1 MNKILQN
8 FWKRRDG
15 FLPFVFPFIFFLVS
29 LFTIYDYGMNWDSPV
44 HFSRGQAYLRY
55 ILTGKTDYKG
65 IKSFCRGKD
74 NFNSRVDYRTGEICD
89 RHRKTRVSE
98 YQSNYITFDW
108 TKENDIGGHPPF
120 SDIFMAIS
128 NQVFFIKLGL
138 VEDVPSYHL
147 FPIFT
152 TFLLALVVSLWV
164 KQTYGIFASFIA
176 VLIVYL
182 FPLLFEEQHFNVKD
196 PPMAAFFTI
205 AIYLF
210 WLSLSKKKTFYM
222 ILSAIFAGFSFS
234 TKFNFIFA
242 PFILL
247 PWLTLYVGI
256 QFFSKILKRKRL
268 SFKELLISYI
278 KNIHKGLLGAIVLYP
293 FIIFTIF
300 FVSWPVLWLDPIKN
314 IGIVI
319 GFYKGIGSTQCPYDI
334 FSPIWL
340 AHCSSAITLKNFLYT
355 LPPITLFFFASGVII
370 SLMKYREKSNVT
382 ILWLSF
388 FLVTML
394 RVTLAVNA
402 IYGGLRQIME
412 FIAPTAMIASLGAL
426 FLRNFIITVLLKIK
440 LFDRMRV
447 ATLTFLV
454 SCIFLLGFIPII
466 ITIIKIHPN
475 ENLYFNSLI
484 GGVKGAAKRNFPG
497 FASTYGNAYMQAV
510 NWLNRNADKNPR
522 LALLWGLGSNISRV
536 SLREDISFANYYHS
550 GYNQEGEYGVM
561 TMDQNPAYNY
571 FSYKF
576 VDAFLNPVYVLQ
588 IDGVPIFKIWKND
601 PKYIK
606 EGVNIK
612 SEDKENIE
620 TKNTEDGI
628 VISLK
633 EPKRLKR
640 MALFLSDK
648 NCEKYM
654 ILRPVG
660 ISLDNKDYAVV
671 QQVFNDFDEYE
682 VKGYQAS
689 RVFLFL
695 GEKARY
701 IKLTLAKDSP
711 CSNSDL
717 GFAVY
722 TFSNLFQEE
731 KQ

>member
-1 MNKILQN
+1 
-8 FWKRRDG
+8 
-15 FLPFVFPFIFFLVS
+15 
-29 LFTIYDYGMNWDSPV
+29 MNWDSPV
-44 HFSRGQAYLRY
+44 HFARGQAYLRY

-65 IKSFCRGKD
+65 IEPFCRGKD
-74 NFNSRVDYRTGEICD
+74 NFNSRVDYKTGEICD
-89 RHRKTRVSE
+89 RHRKARVSE

-108 TKENDIGGHPPF
+108 AKENDIGGHPPL
-120 SDIFMAIS
+120 SDIFMAIT

-182 FPLLFEEQHFNVKD
+182 FPLLFGEQHFNVKD

-205 AIYLF
+205 AIYLL
-210 WLSLSKKKTFYM
+210 WLSLSKKKAFYM
-222 ILSAIFAGFSFS
+222 VLSAIFAGFSFS

-247 PWLTLYVGI
+247 FWPTLYVGI
-256 QFFSKILKRKRL
+256 QFFSKILRQKRL
-268 SFKELLISYI
+268 GFGKVLIAYI

-293 FIIFTIF
+293 PIIFTIF
-300 FVSWPVLWLDPIKN
+300 FVSWPVLWPDPIKN
-314 IGIVI
+314 IGIVF
-319 GFYKGIGSTQCPYDI
+319 GFYKGIGGVQCPYDM

-340 AHCSSAITLKNFLYT
+340 IHCSSIITLSNLLYT
-355 LPPITLFFFASGVII
+355 LPMITLFFFAIGVIV
-370 SLMKYREKSNVT
+370 SVAKYREKSSVT

-388 FLVTML
+388 FLVTIL
-394 RVTLAVNA
+394 RVTLPVNA

-426 FLRNFIITVLLKIK
+426 FLRNFIVAILLKVK
-440 LFDRMRV
+440 LFSRMRV

-454 SCIFLLGFIPII
+454 SCIFLLGFIPTI

-497 FASTYGNAYMQAV
+497 FANTYGNAYMQAV

-536 SLREDISFANYYHS
+536 SLRGDISFANYYHS

-561 TMDQNPAYNY
+561 TMDQNPYYNT

-576 VDAFLNPVYVLQ
+576 VDSFLDPVYVLNVE
-588 IDGVPIFKIWKND
+588 GVPILKIWKND
-601 PKYIK
+601 PKYVKNDID
-606 EGVNIK
+606 IK
-612 SEDKENIE
+612 SEEKEHIE
-620 TKNTEDGI
+620 IENTEDGI

-640 MALFLSDK
+640 IELSVSDK
-648 NCEKYM
+648 SCEKYM
-654 ILRPVG
+654 NLRPIG
-660 ISLDNKDYAVV
+660 ISLDKKDYAVMP
-671 QQVFNDFDEYE
+671 QTFNDLDAYE
-682 VKGYQAS
+682 VENYLGD
-689 RVFLFL
+689 RIFLFE

-701 IKLTLAKDSP
+701 IKIALTKESP
-711 CSNSDL
+711 CNNSHLD
-717 GFAVY
+717 FAVY
-722 TFSNLFQEE
+722 TFLNLFNKE

>member
-8 FWKRRDG
+8 FWKKISD
-15 FLPFVFPFIFFLVS
+15 FVPFVIPVVFFLVS
-29 LFTIYDYGMNWDSPV
+29 LFTIYDYGMNWDSPI
-44 HFSRGQAYLRY
+44 HFARGQAYLRY
-55 ILTGKTDYKG
+55 IFTGKTDYKG
-65 IKSFCRGKD
+65 IETFCRGKD
-74 NFNSRVDYRTGEICD
+74 NFNSRVDYKTGEICD
-89 RHRKTRVSE
+89 RHRKIRVSE

-108 TKENDIGGHPPF
+108 AKKNDIGGHPPL
-120 SDIFMAIS
+120 SDIFMAIT

-138 VEDVPSYHL
+138 IEDVSSYHV

-182 FPLLFEEQHFNVKD
+182 FPLLFGEQHFNVKD

-210 WLSLSKKKTFYM
+210 WLSLSKKKPLYM

-242 PFILL
+242 PFIILS
-247 PWLTLYVGI
+247 WLIFYVGI

-268 SFKELLISYI
+268 GFGELLISYI

-300 FVSWPVLWLDPIKN
+300 FASWPVLWSDPIKN
-314 IGIVI
+314 IGIVF
-319 GFYKGIGSTQCPYDI
+319 GFYKGIGSVQCPYDP
-334 FSPIWL
+334 FSPIWFI
-340 AHCSSAITLKNFLYT
+340 HCSSTITVTNFLYT
-355 LPPITLFFFASGVII
+355 LPLITLFFFAIGVIV
-370 SLMKYREKSNVT
+370 SVAKYREKSNVT

-388 FLVTML
+388 FFVTIL
-394 RVTLAVNA
+394 RVTLPVNA

-426 FLRNFIITVLLKIK
+426 FLRNVIVALLLRVE
-440 LFDRMRV
+440 LFNRMRV

-454 SCIFLLGFIPII
+454 SCIFLLGFIPTI

-484 GGVKGAAKRNFPG
+484 GGLKGAAQRNFPG

-550 GYNQEGEYGVM
+550 GYNQEGEYGIM
-561 TMDQNPAYNY
+561 TLDQNPYYNR

-576 VDAFLNPVYVLQ
+576 VDTFLNPVYVLNVE
-588 IDGVPIFKIWKND
+588 GVPILKIWKND
-601 PKYIK
+601 PKFVKNGID
-606 EGVNIK
+606 IK
-612 SEDKENIE
+612 SEEKEQVE
-620 TKNTEDGI
+620 VEKKEDGI

-633 EPKRLKR
+633 DPKRLKR
-640 MALFLSDK
+640 IELSVSDK
-648 NCEKYM
+648 SCKEYLN
-654 ILRPVG
+654 LRPIG
-660 ISLDNKDYAVV
+660 ISLDKNNYTVMPET
-671 QQVFNDFDEYE
+671 FNDLDEYE
-682 VKGYQAS
+682 VKNYPAN
-689 RVFLFL
+689 RVFLFE
-695 GEKARY
+695 GEKAQY
-701 IKLTLAKDSP
+701 IKIALTKESP
-711 CSNSDL
+711 CNNSRLD
-717 GFAVY
+717 FAVY
-722 TFSNLFQEE
+722 TFLNLFKKE
-731 KQ
+731 K